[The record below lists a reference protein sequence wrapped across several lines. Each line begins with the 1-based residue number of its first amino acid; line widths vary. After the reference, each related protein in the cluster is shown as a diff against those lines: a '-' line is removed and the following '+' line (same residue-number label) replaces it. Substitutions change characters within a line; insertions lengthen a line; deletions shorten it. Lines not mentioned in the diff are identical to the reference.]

1 MFLKTTLFLIVLLKQ
16 KGNSGQS
23 PFSIYIFICKHLI
36 NYFYL
41 YLFKIS
47 MKKKKKRK
55 IEKLKKELVNARKH
69 GLKLYIKRRVICAFQ
84 MFPSIYLCLK
94 RIVCQFGI
102 QFYLIVLY
110 TTKWSIFWLLNIQF
124 HK

>member
-16 KGNSGQS
+16 KRNSGQS
-23 PFSIYIFICKHLI
+23 PFSIHIHKHFF

-41 YLFKIS
+41 FLFKIS
-47 MKKKKKRK
+47 MKKKKEK
-55 IEKLKKELVNARKH
+55 IGKLKKELVNARKH

-94 RIVCQFGI
+94 RIVSQFGI
-102 QFYLIVLY
+102 QFYLIILY